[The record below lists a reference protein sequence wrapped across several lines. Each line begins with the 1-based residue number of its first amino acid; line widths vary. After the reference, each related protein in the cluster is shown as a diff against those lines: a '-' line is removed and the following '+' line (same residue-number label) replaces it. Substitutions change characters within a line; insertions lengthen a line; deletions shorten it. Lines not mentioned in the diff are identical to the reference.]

1 MTSTHGGAFARLVAG
16 GTATATAFAG
26 LAIGLAA
33 PAHAAVT
40 ISGNTIDAAGNYV
53 DGYISVYKY
62 TDEDGDG
69 TIESFEYDFEPGV
82 STRGG
87 AFDLALED
95 GNYRLQFTPSSGTD
109 EYLSE
114 FYRDKADRDSADF
127 ITVAGAAQV
136 LPAWTID
143 AVPTVTG
150 TVVTTDGRPVRGAD
164 VDAYAADD
172 GALLASDSTDA
183 SGAFRIGAQEAVK
196 LQFSGRD
203 PVTNKALATEFYSD
217 KADLAT
223 ADAVVP
229 GASVGTVTLAPGG
242 SISGRVTSDAA
253 GVPLHRV
260 KVCAESNC
268 DYTNADGVYTIEGVT
283 TGAHEVFF
291 TDPIDEFLPEYFNN
305 VALDEFG
312 PVSDP
317 IVVNVGPGAA
327 VTGIDA
333 GLATKS
339 KPALTGVDLSGVV
352 RDQLGGIG
360 VGYDVV
366 AYDTPANPLDRKV
379 VARTISN
386 RSGGYAFTTLDR
398 IGGETE
404 FKIAVLATNPDEWW
418 SMAAR
423 EDGEFARR
431 DIWTGQKYG
440 YDTATAVTAAPQVID
455 FVQPVAGGIAGAITS
470 EAGGVPESPY
480 VSFLD
485 ADGNFTYSDEEFKT
499 DGTYE
504 TRSLWPGEYKAQF
517 SASRHVS
524 EWWDDAVAGEA
535 KTITVKPGEVV
546 TGISAA
552 LAAGV
557 KAVERPTI
565 EGDAWVKKTI
575 RLDKGV
581 WTQMADNEFTY
592 EWLVKGA
599 VIATGPSL
607 KLTKKHLGDKI
618 TGRVTNDIGFTQGQA
633 ITKATYKVGYKPKVK
648 AKVSKKSAAITLKV
662 KPLKAKKVKATVT
675 VFENVGVKKNGE
687 DKLKKLGKAKIKKGK
702 GVVRFKKALGKGKH
716 KLVFTVKGKGKV
728 GSGDIMKKV
737 KIKR

>member
-1 MTSTHGGAFARLVAG
+1 MMFTHGGAFVRLAAG
-16 GTATATAFAG
+16 GAAAATALAG
-26 LAIGLAA
+26 FTIGLAA

-40 ISGNTIDAAGNYV
+40 ISGSTIDAAGNYV
-53 DGYISVYKY
+53 DGYVRVYR
-62 TDEDGDG
+62 DEDGDG
-69 TIESFEYDFEPGV
+69 IVEAFESDFALSV
-82 STRGG
+82 VTRGG
-87 AFDLALED
+87 AFDLALQD
-95 GNYRLQFTPSSGTD
+95 GIYKLEFFPTSGTD
-109 EYLSE
+109 EYLAE
-114 FYRDKADRDSADF
+114 YYRDKADIASADV

-136 LPAWTID
+136 LAPWTIN

-150 TVVTTDGRPVRGAD
+150 TVVTTGGRAVRGAY
-164 VDAYAADD
+164 VEAYAADN
-172 GALLASDSTDA
+172 GAFLAGDTTNA
-183 SGAFRIGAQEAVK
+183 SGAFSIGAQEAVK
-196 LQFSGRD
+196 LRFSGSD
-203 PVTNKALATEFYSD
+203 PVSGKSLATEYYSD
-217 KADLAT
+217 KADLAS

-229 GASVGTVTLAPGG
+229 GTSVGTVTLAPGG

-253 GVPLHRV
+253 GVPLNRIQ
-260 KVCAESNC
+260 VCADFNC
-268 DYTNADGVYTIEGVT
+268 DYTDANGVYTIEGAT
-283 TGAHEVFF
+283 TGAHDVYFS
-291 TDPIDEFLPEYFNN
+291 DPIDEFVPEYFNN
-305 VALDEFG
+305 VAVDEYGF
-312 PVSDP
+312 PVSAP
-317 IVVNVGPGAA
+317 TVVNVGPGQA

-333 GLATKS
+333 GLAAKS

-398 IGGETE
+398 IGGESE
-404 FKIAVLATNPDEWW
+404 FKIVVEGDD
-418 SMAAR
+418 AR

-431 DIWTGQKYG
+431 DIWSGQKYG

-455 FVQPVAGGIAGAITS
+455 FVQPVAGGVSGAVTS
-470 EAGGVPESPY
+470 EAGGVPENPY
-480 VSFLD
+480 VGFLD
-485 ADGNFTYSDEEFKT
+485 EDGNFAYSGEEFEA

-517 SASRHVS
+517 GATRHVA
-524 EWWDDAVAGEA
+524 EWWDDAIAGEA
-535 KTITVKPGEVV
+535 RTITVKPGQVV

-557 KAVERPTI
+557 KAVERPTV
-565 EGDAWVKKTI
+565 EGDAWVGRTI

-581 WTQMADNEFTY
+581 WTQMADNQFTY
-592 EWLVKGA
+592 EWLVKDT

-633 ITKATYKVGYKPKVK
+633 ITKATYKVGYKPKLK
-648 AKVSKKSAAITLKV
+648 ANVSKKAAAITLKV
-662 KPLKAKKVKATVT
+662 KPLKAKKVKATVI
-675 VFENVGVKKNGE
+675 VYELVGVKKNGD
-687 DKLKKLGKAKIKKGK
+687 DKRKLLGKAKIKSGK
-702 GVVRFKKALGKGKH
+702 GVVRFAKALSKGKH

-728 GSGDIMKKV
+728 GSGDIVKKV
-737 KIKR
+737 KIKG

>member
-16 GTATATAFAG
+16 GTAAATAFAG
-26 LAIGLAA
+26 LTIGLAA

-40 ISGNTIDAAGNYV
+40 VSGNTIDAAGNYV
-53 DGYISVYKY
+53 DGFVYVY
-62 TDEDGDG
+62 RDEDGDG
-69 TIESFEYDFEPGV
+69 TIESFEYDFAL
-82 STRGG
+82 STSTTGG

-95 GNYRLQFTPSSGTD
+95 GTYKLEFYPTSGSD
-109 EYLSE
+109 EYQSE
-114 FYRDKADRDSADF
+114 YYRDKADIATADV

-143 AVPTVTG
+143 SIPTVTG
-150 TVVTTDGRPVRGAD
+150 TVATTDGRAVRNAT
-164 VDAYAADD
+164 VVAYAADD
-172 GALLASDSTDA
+172 GTPLASDSTNA
-183 SGAFRIGAQEAVK
+183 SGAFSIGAQEAVK
-196 LQFSGRD
+196 LRFSGNH
-203 PVTNKALATEFYSD
+203 PVTGKTLATEYYSD

-242 SISGRVTSDAA
+242 SISGRVVSDAA

-260 KVCAESNC
+260 EVCAESSYC
-268 DYTNADGVYTIEGVT
+268 DYTDANGIYTIEGVT
-283 TGAHEVFF
+283 TGAHEVYFS
-291 TDPIDEFLPEYFNN
+291 DPIDEFLPEYFNN
-305 VALDEFG
+305 VAVDEFG
-312 PVSDP
+312 DPVSDP

-404 FKIAVLATNPDEWW
+404 FKVVVEGE
-418 SMAAR
+418 AAR

-431 DIWTGQKYG
+431 SIWTGQKYG
-440 YDTATAVTAAPQVID
+440 YDTAAAISSAPQVID
-455 FVQPVAGGIAGAITS
+455 FVQPVAGGIAGAVTS
-470 EAGGVPESPY
+470 ELGGVPENPY
-480 VSFLD
+480 VAFLD
-485 ADGNFTYSDEEFKT
+485 EDGSFTYSDEEFEA

-517 SASRHVS
+517 GATRHVS
-524 EWWDDAVAGEA
+524 EWWDDAVAAEA
-535 KTITVKPGEVV
+535 KTVTVKPGEVV

-565 EGDAWVKKTI
+565 EGDAWVKKTLH
-575 RLDKGV
+575 LDKGV

-592 EWLVKGA
+592 EWLVKDT

-633 ITKATYKVGYKPKVK
+633 ITKTTYKVGYKPKVK
-648 AKVSKKSAAITLKV
+648 ANVSKKSAAITLKV

-675 VFENVGVKKNGE
+675 VFELVGVKKNGD

-702 GVVRFKKALGKGKH
+702 GVVRFKKALSKGKH

>member
-1 MTSTHGGAFARLVAG
+1 MTSTHGGAFVRLVAG
-16 GTATATAFAG
+16 GTAAATAFAG

-53 DGYISVYKY
+53 DGYVFVYR
-62 TDEDGDG
+62 DEDGDG
-69 TIESFEYDFEPGV
+69 IVESFESDFDLSV
-82 STRGG
+82 LTQGG

-95 GNYRLQFTPSSGTD
+95 GIYKLEFFPTSGSD
-109 EYLSE
+109 EYISE
-114 FYRDKADRDSADF
+114 YYRDKADIASADV

-143 AVPTVTG
+143 SIPTVTG
-150 TVVTTDGRPVRGAD
+150 TVATTAGRPVRGAS
-164 VDAYAADD
+164 VQAYAADD
-172 GALLASDSTDA
+172 NALLATDTTNA
-183 SGAFRIGAQEAVK
+183 SGAFSIGAQEAVK
-196 LQFSGRD
+196 LRFSGSD
-203 PVTNKALATEFYSD
+203 PVSGKSLATEYYSD

-242 SISGRVTSDAA
+242 SISGRVVSDAA
-253 GVPLHRV
+253 GVPLNRV
-260 KVCAESNC
+260 EVCAESNC
-268 DYTNADGVYTIEGVT
+268 DYTNGDGVYTIEGAS
-283 TGAHEVFF
+283 TGAHEVYFY
-291 TDPIDEFLPEYFNN
+291 DPIDEFLPEYYNN
-305 VALDEFG
+305 VAIDEDG
-312 PVSDP
+312 DPVSDP
-317 IVVNVGPGAA
+317 IIVTVAPGQA

-339 KPALTGVDLSGVV
+339 KPALTGVDLSGTV

-360 VGYDVV
+360 VGYDIV
-366 AYDTPANPLDRKV
+366 AYDTPANPLDRKE

-404 FKIAVLATNPDEWW
+404 FKIVVEGET
-418 SMAAR
+418 AR
-423 EDGEFARR
+423 EDGDFARR
-431 DIWTGQKYG
+431 SIWTGQKYG
-440 YDTATAVTAAPQVID
+440 YDTATAVSAAPQVID
-455 FVQPVAGGIAGAITS
+455 FVQPVAGGIAGAVTS
-470 EAGGVPESPY
+470 EAGGAPEDPY
-480 VSFLD
+480 VGFLD
-485 ADGNFTYSDEEFKT
+485 ADGNFTYAAEEFEA

-517 SASRHVS
+517 GASRHVS

-535 KTITVKPGEVV
+535 KTITVKPGQVV

>member
-53 DGYISVYKY
+53 DGFVYVY
-62 TDEDGDG
+62 RDEDGDG
-69 TIESFEYDFEPGV
+69 TIESFEYDFAL
-82 STRGG
+82 STSTTGG

-95 GNYRLQFTPSSGTD
+95 GTYKLEFYPTSGSD
-109 EYLSE
+109 EYQSE
-114 FYRDKADRDSADF
+114 YYRDKADIATADV

-143 AVPTVTG
+143 SIPTVTG
-150 TVVTTDGRPVRGAD
+150 TVATTDGRPVRNAS
-164 VDAYAADD
+164 VTAYAADD
-172 GALLASDSTDA
+172 GAPLASDSTNA
-183 SGAFRIGAQEAVK
+183 SGAFSIGAQEAVK
-196 LQFSGRD
+196 LRFSGYH
-203 PVTNKALATEFYSD
+203 PVTGKSLATEYYSD

-242 SISGRVTSDAA
+242 SISGRVVSDAA

-260 KVCAESNC
+260 EVCADSYC
-268 DYTNADGVYTIEGVT
+268 DYTDASGVYTIEGVP
-283 TGAHEVFF
+283 TGAHEVYFS
-291 TDPIDEFLPEYFNN
+291 DPIDEFLPEYFNN
-305 VALDEFG
+305 VAVDEFG
-312 PVSDP
+312 DAVSDP

-404 FKIAVLATNPDEWW
+404 FKVVVEGE
-418 SMAAR
+418 AAR

-431 DIWTGQKYG
+431 SIWTGQKYG
-440 YDTATAVTAAPQVID
+440 YDTAAAISSAPQVID
-455 FVQPVAGGIAGAITS
+455 FVQPVAGGIAGAVTS
-470 EAGGVPESPY
+470 ELGGVPENPY
-480 VSFLD
+480 VAFLD
-485 ADGNFTYSDEEFKT
+485 EDGNFTYSDEEFEA

-517 SASRHVS
+517 GATRHVS

-535 KTITVKPGEVV
+535 KTVTVKPGQVV

-565 EGDAWVKKTI
+565 EGDAWVKKTLRI
-575 RLDKGV
+575 DKGV

-592 EWLVKGA
+592 EWLVKGD

-633 ITKATYKVGYKPKVK
+633 ITKATYKVGYKPKLK
-648 AKVSKKSAAITLKV
+648 ANVSKKSAAITLKV
-662 KPLKAKKVKATVT
+662 KPLKAKKVKGTVT
-675 VFENVGVKKNGE
+675 VFEKVGVKKNGE
-687 DKLKKLGKAKIKKGK
+687 DKLKKLGKAKVKNGK
-702 GVVRFKKALGKGKH
+702 AVVRFKKALGKGKH

-728 GSGDIMKKV
+728 GSGDIKKTV

>member
-26 LAIGLAA
+26 LAFGLAA

-53 DGYISVYKY
+53 DGFVYVY
-62 TDEDGDG
+62 RDEDGDG
-69 TIESFEYDFEPGV
+69 TIESFESDFSL
-82 STRGG
+82 STNTTGG

-95 GNYRLQFTPSSGTD
+95 GTYKLEFYPSSGTD
-109 EYLSE
+109 EYLPE
-114 FYRDKADRDSADF
+114 FYRDKADVASADV
-127 ITVAGAAQV
+127 ITVAGAAQT

-150 TVVTTDGRPVRGAD
+150 RVATTDGRPVRNAY
-164 VDAYAADD
+164 VEAYAADD
-172 GALLASDSTDA
+172 NSRLASDTTDS
-183 SGAFRIGAQEAVK
+183 SGAFTIGATEAVK
-196 LQFSGRD
+196 LQFFGSD
-203 PVTNKALATEFYSD
+203 PVTGKSLAMEYYND
-217 KADLAT
+217 KADLTT
-223 ADAVVP
+223 ADPVAP
-229 GASVGTVTLAPGG
+229 GSNIGIVTLAPGG
-242 SISGRVTSDAA
+242 SISGRITSDAGA
-253 GVPLHRV
+253 PLHRARACV
-260 KVCAESNC
+260 ASNC
-268 DYTNADGVYTIEGVT
+268 DYANANGDYTIEGVS
-283 TGAHEVFF
+283 TGANQVYFY
-291 TDPIDEFLPEYFNN
+291 DPIDEHVAEYYDN
-305 VALDEFG
+305 VALD
-312 PVSDP
+312 DP
-317 IVVNVGPGAA
+317 DTDPAVVNVGPGQA
-327 VTGIDA
+327 VTGINA
-333 GLATKS
+333 GLAPKS
-339 KPALTGVDLSGVV
+339 KPALTGVDVSGTV

-398 IGGETE
+398 VGGETE
-404 FKIAVLATNPDEWW
+404 FKIVVVAADEDGATV
-418 SMAAR
+418 R
-423 EDGEFARR
+423 EDGDFARR
-431 DIWTGQKYG
+431 DIWSGQKYG
-440 YDTATAVTAAPQVID
+440 YDTATAVTAAPRVLD
-455 FVQPVAGGIAGAITS
+455 FVQPVAGGIAGAVTS
-470 EAGGVPESPY
+470 EAGGVPERPF
-480 VSFLD
+480 VSFMD
-485 ADGNFTYSDEEFKT
+485 ADNTSAFAGAEFKS

-504 TRSLWPGEYKAQF
+504 TRALWPGDYTVRFGAT
-517 SASRHVS
+517 RHVS

-535 KTITVKPGEVV
+535 KTVTVKPGQVV

-565 EGDAWVKKTI
+565 EGHAWVKKTI

-592 EWLVKGA
+592 EWLVKGT

-648 AKVSKKSAAITLKV
+648 TNVSKKSAAITLKA
-662 KPLKAKKVKATVT
+662 KPLKAKKVKATVI
-675 VFENVGVKKNGE
+675 VFEKVGVKKNGD

-702 GVVRFKKALGKGKH
+702 GTVRFKKALSKGKH